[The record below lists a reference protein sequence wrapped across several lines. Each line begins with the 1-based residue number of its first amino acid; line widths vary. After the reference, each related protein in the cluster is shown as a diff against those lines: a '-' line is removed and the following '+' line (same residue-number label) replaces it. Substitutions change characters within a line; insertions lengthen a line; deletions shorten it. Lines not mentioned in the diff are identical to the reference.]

1 MTNDIKLAQQGDTAA
16 FARLYETVYKQLYYT
31 AYYALGNNE
40 HDAADAVSETVID
53 AFDSIKKLR
62 KAESFKSW
70 IFSILST
77 KIKQKQKACYEY
89 PENIEEINL
98 SENFSYSSA
107 ELKEAI
113 YKLPKIDRTIL
124 SLSVLCGYRGE
135 EIAKICG
142 MNPSTVRSRLSRIK
156 AALRLQLQD

>member
-1 MTNDIKLAQQGDTAA
+1 MINDIKLAQQGDTAA

-77 KIKQKQKACYEY
+77 KIKQKQKSYFEY
-89 PENIEEINL
+89 TENIDEISL
-98 SENFSYSSA
+98 SENFSYNSA